1 MKRIQVAFA
10 ESGDKTDIPTT
21 AQGDG
26 SVSYPTGYG
35 ADYEKNLDSDPTA
48 KRIERQ
54 KMNQVLN
61 DLSSNVKLFQDQ
73 SFPEFVSTA
82 DNGGNPMAYPKG
94 AVVMSSGLM
103 YQSLSDNNS
112 HDITD
117 FSHWTG
123 IAPKG
128 EYVAHGSYFVGDIVK
143 GSDNNRYYCNKINNT
158 SGVVDPVGD
167 NSDTWRRYPY
177 YEASNGGIEYRIYYD
192 DTYEFWGR
200 EQVQSTKVPAGSGVS
215 IYDGS
220 KSINAPLSMMKG
232 SGNRNCDSN
241 CSDSP
246 NITSESSIIY
256 PVNLNTSTS
265 LIIRAGGATATA
277 TPPATTTMDVDFRVW
292 GKLVR

>member
-1 MKRIQVAFA
+1 MSNFNTLTEVLAPKSSDFKLIRQDGIDVKIKNSNTFA
-10 ESGDKTDIPTT
+10 TPQEVDEGLNTTKAINPEGLKTLLTKKSLDNFINGSQYQSSGDYQVGFIVR
-21 AQGDG
+21 ARDG
-26 SVSYPTGYG
+26 N
-35 ADYEKNLDSDPTA
+35 E
-48 KRIERQ
+48 
-54 KMNQVLN
+54 
-61 DLSSNVKLFQDQ
+61 
-73 SFPEFVSTA
+73 
-82 DNGGNPMAYPKG
+82 
-94 AVVMSSGLM
+94 
-103 YQSLSDNNS
+103 
-112 HDITD
+112 
-117 FSHWTG
+117 
-123 IAPKG
+123 
-128 EYVAHGSYFVGDIVK
+128 
-143 GSDNNRYYCNKINNT
+143 YYCNKPN
-158 SGVVDPVGD
+158 SHLSAVDPVGD
-167 NSDTWRRYPY
+167 NTDTWRRYPY
-177 YEASNGGIEYRIYYD
+177 YEGSNGGIEYRIYYD